1 MAIVCIPEFD
11 LAGIAESGQCFRMTA
26 AADGSVQLVALG
38 RWLSIRPL
46 GGDQYEISCPP
57 QEWQAVWRDYF
68 DLDTDYA
75 PFRALALKKDGF
87 LQRAAEYGAG
97 LRILRQQPF
106 EMLIS
111 FIISQRKSI
120 PAIRTAVEKLCRAFG
135 EPFDTPAGVK
145 YAFPTPGALAAADVQ
160 TLADCGLGYRVDYV
174 KAAAQMAADGR
185 LELEEL
191 ARLKDCQL
199 LEILQQVPGVGV
211 KVASCTALFGYHRLA
226 VAPVDVWIQR
236 VLDKVYGGKWPRR
249 YRPALGVLQQ
259 YRFYY
264 ARCPEC
270 DFLRR

>member
-11 LAGIAESGQCFRMTA
+11 LAAIAESGQCFRMTA
-26 AADGSVQLVALG
+26 RADGSAELVAFG
-38 RWLSIRPL
+38 RWLAIRPL
-46 GGDQYEISCPP
+46 GGEEYKISCPP
-57 QEWQAVWRDYF
+57 QEWEAVWRGYF

-87 LQRAAEYGAG
+87 LQRAAVYGAG

-120 PAIRTAVEKLCRAFG
+120 PAIRTAVEKLCEAFG
-135 EPFDTPAGVK
+135 QPFDTPAGVK
-145 YAFPTPGALAAADVQ
+145 YAFPTPAALAAADRQ
-160 TLADCGLGYRVDYV
+160 ALAGCGLGYRVDYV
-174 KAAAQMAADGR
+174 KAAAEMAADGR
-185 LELEEL
+185 LDLDGL

-199 LEILQQVPGVGV
+199 LETLQQVPGVGI

-226 VAPVDVWIQR
+226 VVPVDVWMQR

-259 YRFYY
+259 YMFYY

>member
-1 MAIVCIPEFD
+1 MTIVCIPEFD

-26 AADGSVQLVALG
+26 ADDGSVQLVALG

-75 PFRALALKKDGF
+75 PFRALALKKDSF

-145 YAFPTPGALAAADVQ
+145 YAFPTPGALAAADSQ
-160 TLADCGLGYRVDYV
+160 ALADCGLGYRVDYV

-259 YRFYY
+259 YMFYY

-270 DFLRR
+270 DFLRW